1 MARILIVGH
10 TYYPDDP
17 RIRRE
22 AKALREAG
30 HDVTMVCL
38 RRDGDRAEEVIEG
51 VRIVRLPVMRRRGSL
66 MRYAWEYSAFFAL
79 AIWIVLSEHVR
90 KPYDIVQVWNLPDVL
105 VLAAQLPRL
114 LGAKVVLDYRDSTPD
129 TFASKYGTRGLAC
142 RTMHRVL
149 QWLESMAFR
158 LSDHV
163 LTVHEP
169 YRERVVARGVTRD
182 RTSVF
187 LNFPDPRLFNPT
199 AHAAAPK
206 DPSHFTL
213 MYHGT
218 VAPRFGIDIAIRAIA
233 RVRQAHPEVLLKVY
247 GEGDGL
253 PALHRE
259 VERLGLGR
267 QVELAGFRP
276 LAEIPGLILAAD
288 VGVVPVR
295 RDALEDQV
303 LSTKLLEYLAMG
315 RPVIA
320 SRRPILERYLDPE
333 SVLYYEFEDDA
344 TLAEHIRLLIAEPAR
359 RKRLAMAGRSFMAR
373 YPWSDLCGEYLEAVH
388 ALAAGGLERAS
399 V

>member
-22 AKALREAG
+22 TKALGEAG
-30 HDVTMVCL
+30 HETTVVCL
-38 RRDGDRAEEVIEG
+38 RRDGDRREESVDG
-51 VRIVRLPVMRRRGSL
+51 VRIVRLPITRRRGSL
-66 MRYAWEYSAFFAL
+66 MRYAWEYSSFLTL
-79 AIWIVLSEHVR
+79 AIWVVLSEHLR
-90 KPYDIVQVWNLPDVL
+90 KPYHIVQVWNLPDVL

-129 TFASKYGTRGLAC
+129 AFVSKYDTRGLAR
-142 RTMHRVL
+142 RTTHRL
-149 QWLESMAFR
+149 LDWLERLSFL
-158 LSDHV
+158 LSDHI

-169 YRERVVARGVTRD
+169 YRERVMARGIPRE

-187 LNFPDPRLFNPT
+187 LNFPDPRLFDPT
-199 AHAAAPK
+199 KHAAAPK
-206 DPSHFTL
+206 ESGRFIL

-233 RVRQAHPEVLLKVY
+233 RVREEHPEVLLKVY

-253 PALHRE
+253 PALRQTI
-259 VERLGLGR
+259 ERLGLSQ
-267 QVELAGFRP
+267 QVELAGFRT
-276 LAEIPGLILAAD
+276 LAEIPSLILAAD
-288 VGVVPVR
+288 VGIVPVR
-295 RDALEDQV
+295 RDVLEDQV

-344 TLAEHIRLLIAEPAR
+344 VLAQHIRLLLAEPAR
-359 RKRLAMAGRSFMAR
+359 RQGLATAGRRFMAR
-373 YPWSDLCGEYLEAVH
+373 YQWSDLCGEYVDAVQ
-388 ALAAGGLERAS
+388 ALAGGGFERAPI
-399 V
+399 